1 MLQSFK
7 GMEVTVFYLLE
18 KSNLVK
24 SFYSN
29 LLKRF
34 KKIACSLQFALE
46 ASGSILIVNVGK
58 CFESFCFG
66 GARLQFFR

>member
-29 LLKRF
+29 LLKSF